1 MLRFVR
7 RSVAVAAVL
16 LTTVALASPA
26 MAADPPASSS
36 PSPTASTGYAC
47 LDQENGY
54 APSGVCQLIVLKAE
68 AVCRNNAPYLDY
80 AVQPEG
86 TPNTTVSIVW
96 GDPSTANTVTQSNL
110 PLSGSVLWPGTVLDS
125 QGNVV
130 DWPGWSLV
138 NGKWV
143 KGDQWDWVR
152 PTVPVTFKVN
162 PEATVTV
169 TYPPDQVFCN
179 PPQSEVLAADDP
191 TPPTSAVLA
200 FTGAGDATPLFY
212 VALGGLLLGA
222 LLVLIRILVR
232 RRRTAG

>member
-16 LTTVALASPA
+16 LTTVALAGPA
-26 MAADPPASSS
+26 MAADPPASSD
-36 PSPTASTGYAC
+36 PSSSASTGYAC
-47 LDQENGY
+47 LDQQNGY
-54 APSGVCQLIVLKAE
+54 APSGVCQLKVLTAE
-68 AVCRNNAPYLDY
+68 GVCRNNAPYLDY

-86 TPNTTVSIVW
+86 TPDTTVSIVW
-96 GDPSTANTVTQSNL
+96 GDPTTANTVTQSNL
-110 PLSGSVLWPGTVLDS
+110 PLSGSVLWPGTVLKSDKT
-125 QGNVV
+125 VA
-130 DWPGWSLV
+130 DWPGWSLD
-138 NGKWV
+138 NGTWV

-169 TYPPDQVFCN
+169 TYPPDLSCN
-179 PPQSEVLAADDP
+179 PPLSEVLAAEDA

-222 LLVLIRILVR
+222 LLVVIRILVR

>member
-16 LTTVALASPA
+16 LTTVALAGPA
-26 MAADPPASSS
+26 MAADPPASSEPS
-36 PSPTASTGYAC
+36 PSASTGYAC
-47 LDQENGY
+47 LDQQNGY
-54 APSGVCQLIVLKAE
+54 APSGVCQLIVLKAD
-68 AVCRNNAPYLDY
+68 AVCRNNAAYLDY

-86 TPNTTVSIVW
+86 TPITTVNIVW
-96 GDPSTANTVTQSNL
+96 GDPTTANTVTQSNL
-110 PLSGSVLWPGTVLDS
+110 PLSGSILWPGTVLDS

-138 NGKWV
+138 NGTWV

-169 TYPPDQVFCN
+169 TYPPDVSCN

-222 LLVLIRILVR
+222 LLVVIRILVR